1 MLLGSRWET
10 TKRKLSLTKRKHNKQ
25 INEPMKKASI
35 QQNAN
40 VEEKEGEI
48 NTKHGPQRILNFEE
62 IITV

>member
-1 MLLGSRWET
+1 
-10 TKRKLSLTKRKHNKQ
+10 
-25 INEPMKKASI
+25 MKKASI